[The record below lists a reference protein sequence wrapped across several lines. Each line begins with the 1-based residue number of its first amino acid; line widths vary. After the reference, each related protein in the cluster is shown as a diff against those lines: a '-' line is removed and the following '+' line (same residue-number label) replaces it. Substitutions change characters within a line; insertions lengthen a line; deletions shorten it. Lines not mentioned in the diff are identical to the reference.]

1 MKNLLKDLDSA
12 QIEAVKQTD
21 GPVLILAGAG
31 SGKTRV
37 LTYKVAYLISQGEK
51 PENILAVTF
60 TNKAANEMKERITK
74 LLVRH
79 SSSIAKKSSNDK
91 RSSIHDLPFVGTFH
105 AFCARLLRIDGK
117 YIGIPNGYLI
127 YDDDDSLSLV
137 KRIMKDNDI
146 STKNFRPS
154 SILSAISSAKS
165 ELLSPNDYAQF
176 AHGFFAET
184 VSQVYTIYQ
193 KELKAQNACDFDDLL
208 MLTVSLFK
216 MNPIVLQKW
225 ARRFKY
231 VLVDEYQDVNKAQFV
246 ITRLLA
252 GHAGNLTA
260 VGDAAQA
267 IYSFRGADFR
277 NLTLLEK
284 EYPDLVTLRLP
295 KNYRSTQTILDAAYG
310 VIANNKNHPVLKL
323 EAIKSFG
330 EKIEMVE
337 VVDEREEAAYVVSIA
352 ERLSAAGGSLA
363 VLYRTNAQSRAIEE
377 ALIRRKI
384 DYKLVGGIR
393 FYDRAEIKDL
403 LAYLR
408 VIYNSEDLVSWQRVE
423 GLGKRNKAKFEI
435 WLASERG
442 RLLEKYPHELL
453 SEIIDQTA
461 YLARFN
467 ERDEDDAARVENIK
481 ELLAVASEQPDL
493 TAFLTSVALI
503 QSEEIAERKAGK
515 ALVTMMTIHAA
526 KGLEFDEVIIVGLEE
541 GLLPHSRSLLERED
555 LEEER
560 RLMYVAMTRARAKLH
575 LTLTRSRLVY
585 GGRQVAAPSRFL
597 AEIPQELL
605 KIASRGF
612 TTYRELTP
620 KTITNEDFVEERRIV
635 SDWETEPTSLKLR
648 WEDYISEVIFVLPK

>member
-165 ELLSPNDYAQF
+165 ELFSPNDYAQF

-231 VLVDEYQDVNKAQFV
+231 VLVDEYQDVNTSQYVLTK
-246 ITRLLA
+246 LLSSI
-252 GHAGNLTA
+252 HGNLTV
-260 VGDAAQA
+260 VGDASQA

-277 NLTLLEK
+277 NILNFERDFPDARVFNLEQ
-284 EYPDLVTLRLP
+284 
-295 KNYRSTQTILDAAYG
+295 NYRSTQNILSAANAI
-310 VIANNKNHPVLKL
+310 IAHNNSHPVLKL
-323 EAIKSFG
+323 WTKNKTG
-330 EKIEMVE
+330 EKIIIYSAQNEIDEANFIVE
-337 VVDEREEAAYVVSIA
+337 RIVSL
-352 ERLSAAGGSLA
+352 ELSFSSYA
-363 VLYRTNAQSRAIEE
+363 VLYRTNAQSRTVEE
-377 ALIRRKI
+377 AFLRDAIPYRL
-384 DYKLVGGIR
+384 YGGVR
-393 FYDRAEIKDL
+393 FYDRREVKDV

-408 VIYNSEDLVSWQRVE
+408 LVANPKDKIAKARVE
-423 GLGKRNKAKFEI
+423 KLGKRRYEKFE
-435 WLASERG
+435 EF
-442 RLLEKYPHELL
+442 LEKQRSKKGLPKPIEA
-453 SEIIDQTA
+453 IDKVLEATD
-461 YLARFN
+461 YLALI
-467 ERDEDDAARVENIK
+467 DDGTEEGLMRVENVK
-481 ELLAVASEQPDL
+481 ELKSVATDFENL
-493 TAFLTSVALI
+493 TTFLESVALM
-503 QSEEIAERKAGK
+503 EDK
-515 ALVTMMTIHAA
+515 VTPEKNYEKTRTPMVTLMTVHAA
-526 KGLEFDEVIIVGLEE
+526 KGLEFEVIFVIGMEE
-541 GLLPHSRSLLERED
+541 GLFPHSRSMLD
-555 LEEER
+555 SAQLEEER
-560 RLMYVAMTRARAKLH
+560 RLAYVAMTRAKQKLY
-575 LTLTRSRLVY
+575 LTYATNRLYFGLHSANLV
-585 GGRQVAAPSRFL
+585 SRFVVD
-597 AEIPQELL
+597 IPEEL
-605 KIASRGF
+605 INS
-612 TTYRELTP
+612 
-620 KTITNEDFVEERRIV
+620 I
-635 SDWETEPTSLKLR
+635 
-648 WEDYISEVIFVLPK
+648 